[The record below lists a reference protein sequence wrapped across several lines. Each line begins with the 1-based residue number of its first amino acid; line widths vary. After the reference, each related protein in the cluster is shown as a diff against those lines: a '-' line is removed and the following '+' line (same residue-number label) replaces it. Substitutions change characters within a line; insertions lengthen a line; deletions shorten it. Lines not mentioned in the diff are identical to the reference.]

1 MLLKDRFNYYIR
13 SMKIF
18 AYILACIA
26 VAPWALYTYDS
37 LYRIVVLYQ
46 FGFGNREFTLRELI
60 LVISIPIIIA
70 ATAVYIYYELNRRK
84 MYAAIVIFSPIL
96 LLLFFLW
103 LIYIAGGIPISTSE
117 MIY

>member
-1 MLLKDRFNYYIR
+1 
-13 SMKIF
+13 
-18 AYILACIA
+18 
-26 VAPWALYTYDS
+26 
-37 LYRIVVLYQ
+37 
-46 FGFGNREFTLRELI
+46 
-60 LVISIPIIIA
+60 
-70 ATAVYIYYELNRRK
+70 